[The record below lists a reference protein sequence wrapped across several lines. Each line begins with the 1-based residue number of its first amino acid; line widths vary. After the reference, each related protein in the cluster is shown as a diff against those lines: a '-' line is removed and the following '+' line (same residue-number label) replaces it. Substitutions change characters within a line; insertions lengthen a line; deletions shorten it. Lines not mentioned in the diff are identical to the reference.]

1 MDCMADTYK
10 AVEQI
15 VEKSQRI
22 QGMLKHANPKLMI
35 YGSVVNSLCE
45 ESNSDLDLTLI
56 VDDFEISHE
65 VIVRELMKELQSS
78 DRFQC
83 T

>member
-1 MDCMADTYK
+1 MADTYK

-15 VEKSQRI
+15 IEKSHRI
-22 QGMLKHANPKLMI
+22 QEMLKHANPKLMI
-35 YGSVVNSLCE
+35 YGSVVNSLCQ

-56 VDDFEISHE
+56 VQDFEISHE
-65 VIVRELMKELQSS
+65 VVVRELMRELQNS
-78 DRFQC
+78 DRFLC